1 MTRHL
6 GRNGAGSVLSALR
19 ICKEYGA
26 SHVLRDVSVDFRPGE
41 VVAIVGE
48 NGAGKSTLLKVL
60 AAIISRT
67 KGEATLDDRDYAPRN
82 QRDAERAGVALVFQ
96 ELNVNSAVS
105 VAENVMLGHLGDY
118 RRFGLLD
125 WKRLRADA
133 QTMLDRIGADFAA
146 TDDIAGLDLGQ
157 IKTIEVARALATRPR
172 FIFFDESTA
181 FLNRS
186 EAQRLMG
193 VIRDLRAQDIGVAF
207 VSHHLQEVFEIA
219 DRLVVLKDGLLVGT
233 YPAVGMTEDRL
244 YELMV
249 GREMAGGLFPPK
261 EGETKDS
268 VILTIEGM
276 ITERDIG
283 PIDLEIRYG
292 EIVGIGGLKGS
303 GGEAILGA
311 VAGSVRLSAGTMTL
325 RGARFMPASP
335 QDAWRAGIGSLPG
348 DRTGEGVITDF
359 SVLEN
364 LTLAARPSWTRVI
377 SDRARMK
384 TMADEQVRL
393 LGIRTEGLYTAV
405 GALSGG
411 NMQKVVLG
419 KCLATNPELLL
430 LNNPT
435 RGVDI
440 GAKSEIYR
448 VIRSLAQKG
457 MAVLMVTEDLPELL
471 GLSDRVVV
479 TRKGSISKVFDSAA
493 NLDEEEVVKWMM

>member
-1 MTRHL
+1 M
-6 GRNGAGSVLSALR
+6 LSALR
-19 ICKEYGA
+19 ISKDYGA
-26 SHVLRDVSVDFRPGE
+26 SCVLRDVSVDFRPGE

-60 AAIISRT
+60 AAIVART
-67 KGEATLDDRDYAPRN
+67 RGEATLDDRVYAPRS
-82 QRDAERAGVALVFQ
+82 QREAERAGVALVFQ
-96 ELNVNSAVS
+96 ELNVNPAVS

-146 TDDIAGLDLGQ
+146 TDDVGGLDLGQ
-157 IKTIEVARALATRPR
+157 IKTIEVARALATGPR

-193 VIRDLRAQDIGVAF
+193 VIRELRIQGIGVAF

-219 DRLVVLKDGLLVGT
+219 DRLVVLKDGSLVGT
-233 YPAVGMTEDRL
+233 YPADGMTEDRL

-261 EGETKDS
+261 AGEITGAP
-268 VILTIEGM
+268 ILKIDGM
-276 ITERDIG
+276 MTATGTG
-283 PIDLEIRYG
+283 PIDLEIRHG

-311 VAGSVRLSAGTMTL
+311 VGGSVRLSAGTMMW
-325 RGARFMPASP
+325 RGARYSPASP

-364 LTLAARPSWTRVI
+364 VTLAARPSWALAL
-377 SDRARMK
+377 SDGARMK
-384 TMADEQVRL
+384 TLAGEQVRS
-393 LGIRTEGLYTAV
+393 LGIRTEGLDTPV
-405 GALSGG
+405 GSLSGG

-419 KCLATNPELLL
+419 KCLATSPELLL

-435 RGVDI
+435 RGVDV

-448 VIRSLAQKG
+448 VIRSLARKG

-471 GLSDRVVV
+471 GLSDRVLV
-479 TRKGSISKVFDSAA
+479 TRKGSISKAFDSAA

>member
-1 MTRHL
+1 M
-6 GRNGAGSVLSALR
+6 LSALR
-19 ICKEYGA
+19 ISKEYGTTC
-26 SHVLRDVSVDFRPGE
+26 VLRDVSVDFRPGE

-60 AAIISRT
+60 AAIVART
-67 KGEATLDDRDYAPRN
+67 RGEATLDDRVYAPRN
-82 QRDAERAGVALVFQ
+82 QREAERAGVALVFQ
-96 ELNVNSAVS
+96 ELNVNPAVS

-133 QTMLDRIGADFAA
+133 QTVLDRIGADFAA
-146 TDDIAGLDLGQ
+146 NDDVRGLDLGQ

-181 FLNRS
+181 FLNRR

-193 VIRDLRAQDIGVAF
+193 VIRELRNQGIGVAF

-219 DRLVVLKDGLLVGT
+219 DRLVVLKDGSLVGT
-233 YPAVGMTEDRL
+233 YPADGMTDDRL

-249 GREMAGGLFPPK
+249 GRDMAGGIFPPK
-261 EGETKDS
+261 AGEIAGAP
-268 VILTIEGM
+268 ILKIDGAMTATG
-276 ITERDIG
+276 TG
-283 PIDLEIRYG
+283 PIDLEVRPG

-311 VAGSVRLSAGTMTL
+311 VGGSVRLSAGTMML
-325 RGARFMPASP
+325 RGARYRPASP
-335 QDAWRAGIGSLPG
+335 RDAWSAGIGSLPG

-364 LTLAARPSWTRVI
+364 LTLAARPSWARAL
-377 SDRARMK
+377 SDGARM
-384 TMADEQVRL
+384 MALAGEQVRA
-393 LGIRTEGLYTAV
+393 LGIRTEGLETPV
-405 GALSGG
+405 SSLSGG

-419 KCLATNPELLL
+419 KCLATRPELLL

-435 RGVDI
+435 RGVDV

-448 VIRSLAQKG
+448 VIRSLARKG

-471 GLSDRVVV
+471 GLSDRVIV
-479 TRKGSISKVFDSAA
+479 TRKGSISQSFDSAA

>member
-1 MTRHL
+1 
-6 GRNGAGSVLSALR
+6 
-19 ICKEYGA
+19 
-26 SHVLRDVSVDFRPGE
+26 VSVDFRPGE

-60 AAIISRT
+60 AAIVSRT
-67 KGEATLDDRDYAPRN
+67 SGEATLDDRVYAPRT
-82 QRDAERAGVALVFQ
+82 QREAERAGVALVFQ
-96 ELNVNSAVS
+96 ELNVNPAVS

-146 TDDIAGLDLGQ
+146 TDDVGGLDLGQ
-157 IKTIEVARALATRPR
+157 IKTIEVARALATKPR

-193 VIRDLRAQDIGVAF
+193 VIRELRAQGIGVAF

-219 DRLVVLKDGLLVGT
+219 DRLVVLKDGSLVGT
-233 YPAVGMTEDRL
+233 YPAEGMTEDRL

-249 GREMAGGLFPPK
+249 GRDMAGGLFPPK
-261 EGETKDS
+261 EGEITDS
-268 VILTIEGM
+268 PILRIDGM
-276 ITERDIG
+276 MTATGIG
-283 PIDLEIRYG
+283 PIDLDVRHG

-311 VAGSVRLSAGTMTL
+311 VGGSVRLSAGTMTL
-325 RGARFMPASP
+325 RGTRYRPAGP
-335 QDAWRAGIGSLPG
+335 RDAWKAGIGSLPG
-348 DRTGEGVITDF
+348 DRTGEGVIADF

-364 LTLAARPSWTRVI
+364 VTLAARPTWARAL
-377 SDRARMK
+377 SDGARMK
-384 TMADEQVRL
+384 KLAGEQVRS
-393 LGIRTEGLYTAV
+393 LGIRTEGLDTPV
-405 GALSGG
+405 GSLSGG

-419 KCLATNPELLL
+419 KCLATSPELLL

-435 RGVDI
+435 RGVDV

-448 VIRSLAQKG
+448 VIRSLARKG

-471 GLSDRVVV
+471 GLSDRVLV
-479 TRKGSISKVFDSAA
+479 TRKGSISQSFDSAA